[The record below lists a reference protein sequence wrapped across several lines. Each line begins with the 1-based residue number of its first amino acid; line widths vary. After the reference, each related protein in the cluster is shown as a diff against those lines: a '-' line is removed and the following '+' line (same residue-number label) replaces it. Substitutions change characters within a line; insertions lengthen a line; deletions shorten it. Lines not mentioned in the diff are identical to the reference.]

1 MCYVEL
7 YNTHK
12 CSDFNKADDDFDKQM
27 TCDVDNIAAGVKKC
41 REMSQSVEKE
51 KTVVIGQVAQVRN
64 EVDEKLMIDVYRE
77 KMSQLSSVKQR
88 SMKETWDFPS
98 VIWFIGI
105 DSGER
110 EYNVSK
116 THNGW
121 DTLMSVD
128 AYLPLRPKFLHVV
141 CIAYVHMVLWHKAIN
156 NSIYSP
162 NKWQT

>member
-1 MCYVEL
+1 MMCYVEL

-88 SMKETWDFPS
+88 SMKET
-98 VIWFIGI
+98 
-105 DSGER
+105 
-110 EYNVSK
+110 
-116 THNGW
+116 
-121 DTLMSVD
+121 
-128 AYLPLRPKFLHVV
+128 
-141 CIAYVHMVLWHKAIN
+141 
-156 NSIYSP
+156 
-162 NKWQT
+162 